1 VSLTATLETPIAE
14 RTPLSVLSVLLRE
27 GTRPEHQ
34 EAESSGFV
42 ERLLAGDLDVAA
54 YADLAAQQLAV
65 YRALEAESAVVRAD
79 PRGAALVFDE
89 LTRTPS
95 IERDLA
101 FLVGDDW
108 ADRVDVRPA
117 TLAYVAH
124 LNGAGSDL
132 PRYAAH
138 AYTRYLGD
146 LSGGQIIK
154 RMLERHYGLGPDG
167 LAFYTFT
174 EIPSAKPFKDVYR
187 ERLDA
192 IGLDEAEAGRA
203 VHEAKLAFRLNGAVF
218 ADLGA
223 VHCR

>member
-1 VSLTATLETPIAE
+1 VSLTVAPDVLPTTTLSL
-14 RTPLSVLSVLLRE
+14 RLRE
-27 GTRPEHQ
+27 GTRPEHEQ
-34 EAESSGFV
+34 AEASGFV
-42 ERLLAGDLDVAA
+42 EQLLAGSLDVAA

-65 YRALEAESAVVRAD
+65 YRALEAESATVRAD
-79 PRGAALVFDE
+79 ARGAGLVFDE

-101 FLVGDDW
+101 FLVGPGW
-108 ADRVDVRPA
+108 ADDITIRPA
-117 TLAYVAH
+117 TIAYVAH
-124 LNGAGSDL
+124 LQGVGGDL

-167 LAFYTFT
+167 LAFYTFD
-174 EIPSAKPFKDVYR
+174 EIPKSKPFKDLYR
-187 ERLDA
+187 ERLDGL
-192 IGLDEAEAGRA
+192 GLDEAEVARA
-203 VHEAKLAFRLNGAVF
+203 VDEARLAFRLNAAMF

-223 VHCR
+223 VHCA

>member
-1 VSLTATLETPIAE
+1 MTVAPDVLPTTTLSL
-14 RTPLSVLSVLLRE
+14 RLRE
-27 GTRPEHQ
+27 GTRPEHEQ
-34 EAESSGFV
+34 AEASGFV
-42 ERLLAGDLDVAA
+42 EQLLAGNLDVAA

-65 YRALEAESAVVRAD
+65 YRALEAESTAVRAD
-79 PRGAALVFDE
+79 ARGARLVFDE

-101 FLVGDDW
+101 FLVGPDW
-108 ADRVDVRPA
+108 AERIVIRPA

-124 LNGAGSDL
+124 LQGVGGDL
-132 PRYAAH
+132 ARYAAH

-167 LAFYTFT
+167 LAFYTFD
-174 EIPSAKPFKDVYR
+174 EIPKSKPFKDLYR
-187 ERLDA
+187 ERLDGL
-192 IGLDEAEAGRA
+192 GLDEAEVARA
-203 VHEAKLAFRLNGAVF
+203 VDEARLAFRLNAAMF

-223 VHCR
+223 VHCA

>member
-1 VSLTATLETPIAE
+1 VSLTVAPDVLPTTA
-14 RTPLSVLSVLLRE
+14 LSLRLRE
-27 GTRPEHQ
+27 GTRPEHEQ
-34 EAESSGFV
+34 AEASGFV
-42 ERLLAGDLDVAA
+42 EQLLAGKLDVAA

-65 YRALEAESAVVRAD
+65 YRALEAESAAVRAD
-79 PRGAALVFDE
+79 ARGASLVFDE

-101 FLVGDDW
+101 FLVGPDW
-108 ADRVDVRPA
+108 AERIVIRPA

-124 LNGAGSDL
+124 LQGVGADL
-132 PRYAAH
+132 ARYAAH

-167 LAFYTFT
+167 LAFYTFD
-174 EIPSAKPFKDVYR
+174 EIPKSKPFKDLYR
-187 ERLDA
+187 ERLDGL
-192 IGLDEAEAGRA
+192 GLDEAEVARA
-203 VHEAKLAFRLNGAVF
+203 VDEAKLAFRLNAAVF

-223 VHCR
+223 VHRA